1 MIRNYELRFEIKPG
15 KFVYVPTDSC
25 RAYGNRLNKKLL
37 SRWTPDLYFY
47 HLAKAGG
54 HIAAMRPHL
63 NLPFHAS
70 VDLTKFFNSVSRT
83 RVHRALRK
91 IGISNRE
98 AFDIATECCVEVDG
112 RKFLPY
118 GFPQSMLLATLVFE
132 KSALGKEVRQLRAEG
147 IFVSVYVDDILLSAT
162 DLQILRAAYDRIV
175 QSAETSGF
183 EASHEKS
190 EEPGNEICSFNCSIS
205 DRMIIIAERM
215 DRFRLQ
221 LSEAS
226 DFSREAILR
235 YVSVVNVDQA
245 DQLAKSTQTS
255 NSSTNL
261 AFS

>member
-1 MIRNYELRFEIKPG
+1 MI
-15 KFVYVPTDSC
+15 
-25 RAYGNRLNKKLL
+25 
-37 SRWTPDLYFY
+37 
-47 HLAKAGG
+47 
-54 HIAAMRPHL
+54 
-63 NLPFHAS
+63 
-70 VDLTKFFNSVSRT
+70 
-83 RVHRALRK
+83 
-91 IGISNRE
+91 
-98 AFDIATECCVEVDG
+98 
-112 RKFLPY
+112 
-118 GFPQSMLLATLVFE
+118 
-132 KSALGKEVRQLRAEG
+132 
-147 IFVSVYVDDILLSAT
+147 
-162 DLQILRAAYDRIV
+162 
-175 QSAETSGF
+175 ETSGF